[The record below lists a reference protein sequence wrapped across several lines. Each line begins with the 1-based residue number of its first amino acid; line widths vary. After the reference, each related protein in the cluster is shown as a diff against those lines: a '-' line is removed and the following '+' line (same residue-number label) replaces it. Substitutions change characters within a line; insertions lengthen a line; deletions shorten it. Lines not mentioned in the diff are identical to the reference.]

1 VRGLV
6 LLLAALA
13 GAPQARSADT
23 PQARSADTTPARAAD
38 TLVDQLERRLAR
50 GGVDALN
57 AHLLSR
63 ASTEMLPLH
72 QQTAACR
79 RSAVSLTVLLGRGR
93 DARAAGAHGDALRAA
108 AGRCPGYVMA
118 LLTPQEVTRLC
129 TPMASWGP
137 ATAARELR
145 RRIAAIDA
153 EAHLRDSARGQ
164 ACRAAYHHELHHTR
178 VVVKR
183 ALPAARPAG
192 S

>member
-1 VRGLV
+1 M
-6 LLLAALA
+6 A
-13 GAPQARSADT
+13 GAPQAR
-23 PQARSADTTPARAAD
+23 AAD
-38 TLVDQLERRLAR
+38 SLVDQLERRLAR
-50 GGVDALN
+50 SGVDAVN
-57 AHLLSR
+57 AHLV
-63 ASTEMLPLH
+63 AHAATEMLPLH

-79 RSAVSLTVLLGRGR
+79 RPAVSLTVRLGRGR
-93 DARAAGAHGDALRAA
+93 DTRVAGAHGDALRAA

-118 LLTPQEVTRLC
+118 LLTAEEVARLC

-153 EAHLRDSARGQ
+153 DALLRDSARGQ

-183 ALPAARPAG
+183 APAAAKATG